1 MEKSTVRVPQAFTYS
16 FTNTFRGKPPPPKAH
31 HVHCENS
38 KRTHQWGYSKSREAV
53 TGEIQPGRALREA
66 EMRKGC

>member
-1 MEKSTVRVPQAFTYS
+1 MEKLTLRVSQAFTYS

-38 KRTHQWGYSKSREAV
+38 KQTDTSVEIFQV
-53 TGEIQPGRALREA
+53 TGRSNRGEYNLEGL
-66 EMRKGC
+66 